1 MGPHAVGRCHLALT
15 IMSQTS
21 GGPVAVSRY
30 PRTPT
35 GQMPPRVASSGPARL
50 SRAATCAYN
59 IYSSENVHSC
69 NVYSNIQS
77 VARLALPCPAF
88 AVPCHALPCLALPR
102 LAFAICPAP
111 PACMPSSITCPAR
124 HHAVHHLQVSPAPA
138 IMPSSITVRKPELEP
153 KSNYAWPARRFVY
166 EMEPLITAAT
176 E

>member
-1 MGPHAVGRCHLALT
+1 MPLALT

-77 VARLALPCPAF
+77 VACLALPCPAL
-88 AVPCHALPCLALPR
+88 PCHAMPCLASPCLCH
-102 LAFAICPAP
+102 L

-124 HHAVHHLQVSPAPA
+124 HHAVYHLQVSPAPA
-138 IMPSSITVRKPELEP
+138 IMPSSITVRKRELEP
-153 KSNYAWPARRFVY
+153 KSNYAWPARRFPY
-166 EMEPLITAAT
+166 EMDPLITAAT